1 MHHAPHFAR
10 KVAGAPLLD
19 KDARQAL
26 RAQHVFWA
34 DVRRLLQ
41 KLDADVQVVQLGS
54 AFVDGR
60 QAQARS
66 DDLVF
71 HHLVIQQ
78 RKSRQP
84 GRGGRRGGLG
94 LGQRLFQRLAHL
106 PLPNV
111 ALRLEAHA
119 RIQGQALLLHAG
131 GHVDGIG
138 QALSH
143 GGHQL
148 RQPADQ
154 LRDKLFSRLA
164 GQTHLRGIC
173 RRRCHV
179 RSWASPGGPEEAGLH
194 HGASVRV
201 VGIVLFAGLDQ
212 VFALDAQPHGDGRRH
227 EYR

>member
-1 MHHAPHFAR
+1 MNRAAATAAPAMPGAEELAR
-10 KVAGAPLLD
+10 VSDELGHDAP
-19 KDARQAL
+19 AL
-26 RAQHVFWA
+26 TAWA
-34 DVRRLLQ
+34 
-41 KLDADVQVVQLGS
+41 
-54 AFVDGR
+54 
-60 QAQARS
+60 
-66 DDLVF
+66 
-71 HHLVIQQ
+71 
-78 RKSRQP
+78 
-84 GRGGRRGGLG
+84 LG